1 MGIILQATELIYT
14 IMEII
19 MMMMI
24 LLGAA
29 NSASLTLDNLEPTS
43 SNKDAEPQDISHG
56 NDPVQGLSV
65 AHHVSASSQFTPTVV
80 GASPSQPVYVQS
92 LSSVPVVGHPTSPVL
107 FSLPVYGSSSFYNH
121 KQVNSPTLS
130 ADGLASN
137 AYSAYTQLLLNSPS
151 LRADGLPNSDNTESR
166 GSLIEICGFFFAQC
180 FQNQNELGC
189 SLFRKFCVS

>member
-1 MGIILQATELIYT
+1 MGIILLATELIYT

-19 MMMMI
+19 MMVMI

-80 GASPSQPVYVQS
+80 G
-92 LSSVPVVGHPTSPVL
+92 HPPSPVL

-137 AYSAYTQLLLNSPS
+137 AYNAYTQLLLNSPS